1 MSIVKRF
8 IEKIILFFKGLY
20 KKYINSKVHKFFKK
34 RFKSVKKAYKKF
46 RYLDKTD
53 LKFYAITGFVGVFC
67 TFVATT
73 YSIFTVSK
81 TLDAA
86 VITIAKLN
94 FTMASNDSAL
104 SNQVVTVPANQTVIM
119 NIDITSEN
127 AEQTKYALNYATNNP
142 NIKVYYSEDYDNNM
156 AGIVGAGSTVTLRV
170 VFVNEGN
177 TDGTTNLNVAGGYV
191 NNELNSNITEGYY
204 ESDIV
209 VRINTFDSIT
219 NEGGFGNK
227 TQVSTF
233 PAADSGYVYYDTH
246 CNEKATPQW
255 SNSGRTLN
263 LNNITK
269 RISCDTYF
277 KKLENDIEIY
287 YELRDR
293 DGLHS
298 TRATS
303 VPSGQYTFQ
312 SAHCSNDDAVP
323 SWDSSTNKLSVSNIK
338 EKTLCVAL
346 FNANS

>member
-1 MSIVKRF
+1 MSIVRRF
-8 IEKIILFFKGLY
+8 INKVILFFKELY
-20 KKYINSKVHKFFKK
+20 KKYTKSKMHSFLKK
-34 RFKSVKKAYKKF
+34 RIKAIKKAYKKF
-46 RYLDKTD
+46 RFLDKTD

-67 TFVATT
+67 TFIATT

-94 FTMASNDSAL
+94 FTMSSTNSAL
-104 SNQVVTVPANQTVIM
+104 DNQVVTVPANQTVIM

-127 AEQTKYALNYATNNP
+127 AEQTKYALNYATNDP

-177 TDGTTNLNVAGGYV
+177 TDSSANLNVAGGYV
-191 NNELNSNITEGYY
+191 NNELTSNITEGYY

-246 CNEKATPQW
+246 CNEKSTPQW
-255 SNSGRTLN
+255 SNSKRTLN

-287 YELRDR
+287 YELRDK

-303 VPSGQYTFQ
+303 VPASGYTFQ

-323 SWDSSTNKLSVSNIK
+323 SWDSTNNKLSVTNIK